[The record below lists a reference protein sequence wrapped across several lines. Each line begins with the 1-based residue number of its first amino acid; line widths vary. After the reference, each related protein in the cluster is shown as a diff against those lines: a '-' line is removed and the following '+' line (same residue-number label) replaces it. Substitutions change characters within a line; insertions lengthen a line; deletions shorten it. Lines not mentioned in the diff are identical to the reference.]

1 MKVSTLIKTVVIAS
15 AFQSFGCLADDVMK
29 AEFRTLDECL
39 KAIERN
45 TNSSLTIIRD
55 KPEIVTGN
63 LDNGKT
69 FACEKKES
77 GTKGM
82 YYEGWFMVD

>member
-1 MKVSTLIKTVVIAS
+1 MKLPILIKTVAIMS
-15 AFQSFGCLADDVMK
+15 IFLSFGCRADDVMK
-29 AEFRTLDECL
+29 AEFRTLAECL
-39 KAIERN
+39 KAIEKN

-69 FACEKKES
+69 FACERKES
-77 GTKGM
+77 GTKGT